1 MRKNRLASLLTA
13 IVSALPLLASEPMAI
28 QDNSFLI
35 EEAFNQ
41 EKGVVQHI
49 FTFSRDRNGSFVG
62 TFTQE
67 WPVEGVKN
75 QLSYTVPVERQDR
88 QSGVGDSLINYR
100 YQLVGDGTTRL
111 AIAPRVSLI
120 LPSGNV
126 QRGLGAGG
134 YGVDLNL
141 PVSFVLSDHVV
152 THWNAG
158 ATKTPS
164 SSAPTTWSAG
174 ASIIAAPLEKFHLM
188 LETRWTHGINSTL
201 VVSPGVR
208 WAWDFKSG
216 LQIVPGIAA
225 PIGSDHS
232 RSLYLYLSFEHPF
245 ARRQ

>member
-1 MRKNRLASLLTA
+1 MRIVRFASPLAAVLIS
-13 IVSALPLLASEPMAI
+13 LPLLASEPIAI

-35 EEAFNQ
+35 EEAYNQ

-49 FTFSRDRNGSFVG
+49 FTFSRDRSGAFVG

-67 WPVEGVKN
+67 WPVEGIKN
-75 QLSYTVPVERQDR
+75 QLSYTVPIERQGR
-88 QSGVGDSLINYR
+88 QQGVGDSLINYR

-111 AIAPRVSLI
+111 AVAPRASLI

-126 QRGLGAGG
+126 RRGLGAGG

-141 PVSFVLSDHVV
+141 PVSVVLSDRVV

-158 ATKTPS
+158 ATMVPS
-164 SSAPTTWSAG
+164 SSTPTTWSAG
-174 ASIIAAPLEKFHLM
+174 ASIIAAAFDTFHLM
-188 LETRWTHGINSTL
+188 VETRWTHAVDSTL
-201 VVSPGVR
+201 LVSPGVR
-208 WAWDFKSG
+208 WAWDFRSG
-216 LQIVPGIAA
+216 LQVVPGIAV

-245 ARRQ
+245 TRGQ

>member
-1 MRKNRLASLLTA
+1 MRMTQLAFLFA
-13 IVSALPLLASEPMAI
+13 AFVIALPLRASEPMAI

-35 EEAFNQ
+35 EEAYNQ
-41 EKGVVQHI
+41 EKNVVQHI
-49 FTFSRDRNGSFVG
+49 FTFSRDRSGSFVE

-75 QLSYTVPVERQDR
+75 QLSYTIPVQRHDQ
-88 QSGVGDSLINYR
+88 QHGVGDSLLNYR

-120 LPSGNV
+120 LPSGNAR
-126 QRGLGAGG
+126 RGLGTGG
-134 YGVDLNL
+134 YGADLNL
-141 PVSFVLSDHVV
+141 PVSFVLSDRVV

-158 ATKTPS
+158 ATKVPS
-164 SSAPTTWSAG
+164 SSTPTVWSAG
-174 ASIIAAPLEKFHLM
+174 ASIVAAPLEKLHVM
-188 LETRWTHGINSTL
+188 LETRWTHGDDSTL

-208 WAWDFKSG
+208 WAWDFKNG

-232 RSLYLYLSFEHPF
+232 RSLYLYLSLEHPF
-245 ARRQ
+245 GRR